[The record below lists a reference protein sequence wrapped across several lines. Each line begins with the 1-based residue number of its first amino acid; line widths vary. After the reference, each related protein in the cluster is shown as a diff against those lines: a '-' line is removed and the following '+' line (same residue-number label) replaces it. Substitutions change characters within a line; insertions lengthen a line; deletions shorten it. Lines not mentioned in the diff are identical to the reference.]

1 MKPFRYALTV
11 IVLTAAG
18 CSAAE
23 PPAPPS
29 PVVVAEPGTAETAA
43 TAEAAADCGDV
54 AETVRAHLSAD
65 RVDTVTVIGQC
76 TTVEV
81 ATRLSDEDSEAG
93 VELCDAAAEVAYTG
107 DINSVRVLSATG
119 AELANGIPGAPCL
132 P

>member
-1 MKPFRYALTV
+1 MKPFRYALAV
-11 IVLTAAG
+11 AVLALAG

-23 PPAPPS
+23 PPAAEPPAPAP
-29 PVVVAEPGTAETAA
+29 PVVTQPAPAETV
-43 TAEAAADCGDV
+43 ADCGDV
-54 AETVRAHLSAD
+54 AETVRTHLSD
-65 RVDTVTVIGQC
+65 RVEAVTVSGQC

-81 ATRLSDEDSEAG
+81 RTRLSDEDSAAG

-119 AELANGIPGAPCL
+119 AELANGITGARCL

>member
-1 MKPFRYALTV
+1 MKPFRYALTI
-11 IVLTAAG
+11 IVLALAG

-23 PPAPPS
+23 PPAPAP
-29 PVVVAEPGTAETAA
+29 PVVTQPAPDPAETL
-43 TAEAAADCGDV
+43 TDCGDV
-54 AETVRAHLSAD
+54 AETVRTHLSD
-65 RVDTVTVIGQC
+65 RVETVTVSGQC

-81 ATRLSDEDSEAG
+81 RTRLSDEDSAAG

-119 AELANGIPGAPCL
+119 AELANGIAGARCL